1 MTEKLVVP
9 IEVTVARLERDLARI
24 TGSSVAA
31 AKKVESAFA
40 AANNNVANSF
50 NKAGGAG
57 KQQADVISRSL
68 KGSGFAVA
76 NLSAQLNDIGVSLAG
91 GQSPFQVMIQ
101 QGTQVSQI
109 MQQTGGSF
117 KSFLSLFGA
126 AIGGILNPVSLAT
139 FAIIGLGG
147 AALQWA
153 MSTNDAAEQASKAL
167 DDHIKDVK
175 GVVDAW
181 GETVPALK
189 EYLAELEKARD
200 VDLAKTVIT
209 SAIEKGWST
218 VSESV
223 ARAEIDVAGLM
234 WALQDMGQSTAA
246 QDLAKGWQGLRKKT
260 ADYTATAEDANAVSA
275 QAAAFARETGIPAFQ
290 DLADT
295 FSNLAI
301 FIGSAADQTA
311 GLRSELEQTQD
322 AALRLAVAR
331 EKALKMVAGRIVV
344 DQTDDLEARMGVKPL
359 VEKEKATRASSGGRT
374 ARTYNFEDSL
384 ENKQADVDKLIAQR
398 EALAALNPFVEDY
411 GRALDY
417 AQTRAAL
424 LAEAKQK
431 DITLSP
437 QQLAAIEL
445 LSAAHADATVEVDKL
460 KEAQEKAVDAA
471 QNFTDM
477 TKTALSGFIDDM
489 RNGVTATEA
498 LENALAKIGDKLV
511 DIALN
516 SFFDGAGGNALT
528 AAFGRLFGGA
538 GVPPTFDTG
547 GYTGPGGKNEAAG
560 VVHRGEYVFNADA
573 TRRIGVGN
581 LGRLSRGYA
590 NGGYVG
596 GSMPAMGAGMGGKH
610 SVHVNV
616 ENTISDKA
624 SAGVEGSGTAGDPLR
639 IVIEAVKKDIGGGG
653 ADAQLRSRYQ
663 LSPARR
669 SR

>member
-31 AKKVESAFA
+31 AKKVEGAFV
-40 AANNNVANSF
+40 AANNNVAGSF
-50 NKAGGAG
+50 AKAGGAG
-57 KQQADVISRSL
+57 KQQSDVISRSL

-117 KSFLSLFGA
+117 KGFLSLFGQA
-126 AIGGILNPVSLAT
+126 VAGIINPVSLAT

-153 MSTNDAAEQASKAL
+153 MSTDDAAEQASKAL

-200 VDLAKTVIT
+200 IDLAKTVIT
-209 SAIEKGWST
+209 AAIEKGWAAVT
-218 VSESV
+218 EQVNKASV
-223 ARAEIDVAGLM
+223 EIAALQYT
-234 WALQDMGQSTAA
+234 LQDMGQSTAA
-246 QDLAKGWQGLRKKT
+246 QELGNAWADLQKKI
-260 ADYTATAEDANAVSA
+260 ADNTATADDANEVAA
-275 QAAAFARETGIPAFQ
+275 KAAAFARETSIPAFQ

-301 FIGSAADQTA
+301 FIGSASDETA

-322 AALRLAVAR
+322 AALRMAAAR
-331 EKALKMVAGRIVV
+331 EKALKTIAGRSIV
-344 DQTDDLEARMGVKPL
+344 DQTDDLEARMGIKPL
-359 VEKEKATRASSGGRT
+359 KEKEKKTRKAKTPLQRYEDG
-374 ARTYNFEDSL
+374 FERKQL
-384 ENKQADVDKLIAQR
+384 EVEAINAERD
-398 EALAALNPFVEDY
+398 ALAALNPFVEDY

-417 AQTRAAL
+417 AQTKQFL
-424 LAEAKQK
+424 LAEAKKK
-431 DITLSP
+431 DVELSP
-437 QQLAAIEL
+437 QQLSAIEML
-445 LSAAHADATVEVDKL
+445 ANAHADATVEVEKL
-460 KEAQEKAVDAA
+460 KEAQDKAVDTAK
-471 QNFTDM
+471 NFTET
-477 TKTALSGFIDDM
+477 TKSALSGFIDDM

-498 LENALAKIGDKLV
+498 LNNALANVADRLV

-516 SFFDGAGGNALT
+516 SFFDGAGGTGLT
-528 AAFGRLFGGA
+528 SFFGSLFGA
-538 GVPPTFDTG
+538 GTPPTFASG
-547 GYTGPGGKNEAAG
+547 GYTGPGGKNEPAG
-560 VVHRGEYVFNADA
+560 VVHKGEYVFSADA
-573 TRRIGVGN
+573 TRKIGVGN
-581 LGRLSRGYA
+581 LGSLARGYA

-596 GSMPAMGAGMGGKH
+596 GSMPAMTAGPGGKP

-624 SAGVEGSGTAGDPLR
+624 SAGVEGSGTPGDPLR
-639 IVIEAVKKDIGGGG
+639 VVIEAVKKDIGSGG